1 MDKKNRFS
9 TLLKQLMAVAD
20 LKNYMLATYLQYDV
34 SYISKWIS
42 GQMLPA
48 EKMKVSVLQK
58 ISHCVVTTVDQEKLE
73 MLQKEYQVE
82 TPQELENAIYDHLSE
97 IYRSRQGTVFRR
109 KRYFIRK
116 RLCQNI
122 FPKWGTRFCGG

>member
-48 EKMKVSVLQK
+48 EKMKVNVLQK
-58 ISHCVVTTVDQEKLE
+58 ISHCVVNTVDQEKLN
-73 MLQKEYQVE
+73 MLLKEYQVE
-82 TPQELENAIYDHLSE
+82 TPQELENAIYDHLDAE
-97 IYRSRQGTVFRR
+97 Y
-109 KRYFIRK
+109 
-116 RLCQNI
+116 N
-122 FPKWGTRFCGG
+122 